1 MEAQVNG
8 VEAKCIRCS
17 KSVVWQ
23 NVWINLA
30 LGIFKGAISI
40 IGGSEAL
47 IADALHS
54 ITNAAMAGII
64 GVSLKI
70 SSKPADKNHPYGHGK
85 AEFLFTV
92 LVALIFM
99 TGAFILLVIS
109 VKSMIYGSPRVRPR
123 MVAAWATMISIITN
137 EIVFRRTLCASKKI
151 NSLSINASA
160 LGSRTD
166 VFSSAAALAG
176 ILFAKL
182 GFRFMD
188 PLAAV
193 IVSILIIKI
202 SVTILRDGA
211 SCLVDAALPPEET
224 KTIQRI
230 AASVNGVGNVSGIRA
245 RRMGQLKWIDIEI
258 ELRPHITITEADDIT
273 AQVRRA
279 VSDGVEHV
287 GNVVVYF
294 KPEQSSY
301 ER

>member
-1 MEAQVNG
+1 MEAQMNG
-8 VEAKCIRCS
+8 IRPRCIKCS
-17 KSVVWQ
+17 KTVVWQ

-54 ITNAAMAGII
+54 IANAVMAGII

-70 SSKPADKNHPYGHGK
+70 SGRPADKNHPYGHGK

-92 LVALIFM
+92 LVALVFM
-99 TGAFILLVIS
+99 AGAFFLLFTSAKS
-109 VKSMIYGSPRVRPR
+109 VIYGSPRGRPR

-137 EIVFRRTLCASKKI
+137 EIVFRRTICASRRI
-151 NSLSINASA
+151 NSLSVGASA
-160 LGSRTD
+160 LGSRAD
-166 VFSSAAALAG
+166 VFSSVAALTG

-182 GFRFMD
+182 GLRFMD

-202 SVTILRDGA
+202 SVTILRDA
-211 SCLVDAALPPEET
+211 TSCLVDASLPPEEME
-224 KTIQRI
+224 TIQKI
-230 AASVNGVGNVSGIRA
+230 AASVNGVRNVSDIRT

-258 ELRPHITITEADDIT
+258 ELRPQITITEADDIT
-273 AQVRRA
+273 AQVRKA

-294 KPEQSSY
+294 KPERNSY
-301 ER
+301 GG